1 MAVREVMDQQEVHI
15 IHESFT
21 IDIRCKITWAILTKG
36 WSFFNRVLVNNH
48 FTQAELFLWTTSLI
62 RQTADN
68 VQYTKEIVH
77 PSYPAEWMVGTGK
90 QGSLLPVVHKG
101 QFCIPT
107 NAAGGGGRPVRDHTS
122 GLACSYPVGD
132 LLAEW
137 SQYGCPTAMGKN
149 WTRDEMQA
157 AINRGPHKSAL
168 VPAALK
174 HFKIEVAEKVKKG

>member
-48 FTQAELFLWTTSLI
+48 FTQVESFLWTTSLI

-68 VQYTKEIVH
+68 VRYTKEIVH
-77 PSYPAEWMVGTGK
+77 PSYPTEWMVGTGK

-107 NAAGGGGRPVRDHTS
+107 NAAGGGGDLSGTTHQGWHARTPWGTSLQSGHSMDAQLQWEKTGHAMKCKPRSTGAHTS
-122 GLACSYPVGD
+122 QPLCRRRSSISR
-132 LLAEW
+132 LR
-137 SQYGCPTAMGKN
+137 SRK
-149 WTRDEMQA
+149 R
-157 AINRGPHKSAL
+157 
-168 VPAALK
+168 
-174 HFKIEVAEKVKKG
+174 